1 MVVEMS
7 QGGSRKL
14 TTAYKYKWK
23 IKISE
28 ILFSPCENANENAF
42 LVLSIQTI
50 YVGMK
55 LKKLIIN

>member
-1 MVVEMS
+1 MYITCIHKGIE
-7 QGGSRKL
+7 GSF
-14 TTAYKYKWK
+14 
-23 IKISE
+23 SE
-28 ILFSPCENANENAF
+28 IIFSQSENANENAF